1 MANTFNARDAA
12 AYERSMGRWSRRL
25 AASFAG
31 FVGLSAGAR
40 VLDVGCGTG
49 SLLFKL
55 HAMPEQPHVTGIDAS
70 PIYVAAARACAAD
83 RSITIDEG
91 DACALPYPDA
101 VFDRVFCQLVLQ
113 FIPETARAAA
123 EIVRVLRP
131 GGVAAAAV
139 WASGAGMVGQRMF
152 LDTAA
157 PLDPAAAR
165 LRDHTFTRPMTR
177 PGELKALWH
186 SVGLVDVMEG
196 AATIW
201 MEYDNFADYWDP
213 IASGEGTLG
222 RYVSALSDDARD
234 TLEDR
239 VRGAYLSGACDGP
252 RSFAATALLC
262 RGRRAAWD

>member
-1 MANTFNARDAA
+1 MFNARDAA

-25 AASFAG
+25 AASFAD
-31 FVGLSAGAR
+31 FAGLEADDR

-49 SLLFKL
+49 SLLFHL
-55 HAMPEQPHVTGIDAS
+55 RSRPERPRVTGIDAS
-70 PIYVAAARACAAD
+70 PIYVAAARTGGAV
-83 RSITIDEG
+83 TVDEG
-91 DACALPYPDA
+91 DACALPYPDG
-101 VFDRVFCQLVLQ
+101 VFDRVLCQLVLQ
-113 FIPETARAAA
+113 FIPDAAQAAA
-123 EIVRVLRP
+123 EMVRVLRP

-177 PGELKALWH
+177 HGELRVLWH
-186 SVGLVDVMEG
+186 SLGLLDVVEG

-201 MEYDNFADYWDP
+201 MEYADFPDYWEP

-222 RYVSALSDDARD
+222 RYVSALPDSARAP
-234 TLEDR
+234 LEDR
-239 VRGAYLSGACDGP
+239 VRAAYLSGAPDGP

-262 RGRRAAWD
+262 RGRRPS